1 MRVCDPYEKQIPSH
15 REKAKNGA
23 KRRVSVRS
31 FAHVDRRESRK
42 ARQTRRRFC
51 SSRLPFFP
59 AHTHTLHPPNTM
71 SAFLAG
77 SPVVA
82 KVAAKPVAKRNVTVR
97 AAAPSEYVPR
107 LPSRSFI
114 LLARTLSHAAEPR
127 NVATR
132 RRASWLTFDAP
143 LRPIPPRVINNS
155 GVTRRAAVAGVL
167 AFFVAQPV
175 RPLPDRVSSDIL
187 LPRPPSRRER
197 VFPPPRLTVPLHL
210 CVVPVLTAQASAET
224 KRVRA
229 KEAVEAYS
237 PYAGSMSK
245 SAGSGFGKYKAPR
258 AFLKDEQAAVMK
270 AYGLERLPGQ

>member
-1 MRVCDPYEKQIPSH
+1 MAPNDAFRCVRSPTSIAEN
-15 REKAKNGA
+15 REK
-23 KRRVSVRS
+23 RDR
-31 FAHVDRRESRK
+31 HVVDS
-42 ARQTRRRFC
+42 C
-51 SSRLPFFP
+51 SSGHPYFP

-143 LRPIPPRVINNS
+143 PRPNPPRVVNNS

-187 LPRPPSRRER
+187 LPRPRSRLSSA
-197 VFPPPRLTVPLHL
+197 FLPPPHSLTVPLHL

-229 KEAVEAYS
+229 KESAEAYS

>member
-1 MRVCDPYEKQIPSH
+1 
-15 REKAKNGA
+15 
-23 KRRVSVRS
+23 
-31 FAHVDRRESRK
+31 
-42 ARQTRRRFC
+42 
-51 SSRLPFFP
+51 
-59 AHTHTLHPPNTM
+59 M

-143 LRPIPPRVINNS
+143 PRPNPPRVVNNS

-187 LPRPPSRRER
+187 LPRPRSRLSSA
-197 VFPPPRLTVPLHL
+197 FLPPPHSLTVPLHL

-229 KEAVEAYS
+229 KESAEAYS

>member
-1 MRVCDPYEKQIPSH
+1 MAPNDAFRCVRSPTSIAEN
-15 REKAKNGA
+15 REK
-23 KRRVSVRS
+23 RDR
-31 FAHVDRRESRK
+31 HVVDS
-42 ARQTRRRFC
+42 C
-51 SSRLPFFP
+51 SPGCPYFP

-143 LRPIPPRVINNS
+143 PRPNPPRVVNNS

-175 RPLPDRVSSDIL
+175 RPLLPDRVSSDI
-187 LPRPPSRRER
+187 RCRSRDHARENSSA
-197 VFPPPRLTVPLHL
+197 FLPPPHSLTVPLHL

-229 KEAVEAYS
+229 KESAEAYS

>member
-1 MRVCDPYEKQIPSH
+1 MAPNDAFRCVRSPTSIAEN
-15 REKAKNGA
+15 REK
-23 KRRVSVRS
+23 RDR
-31 FAHVDRRESRK
+31 HVVDS
-42 ARQTRRRFC
+42 C
-51 SSRLPFFP
+51 SPGCPYFP

-143 LRPIPPRVINNS
+143 PRPNPPRVVNNS

-175 RPLPDRVSSDIL
+175 RPFPIASLPRFFRDSPFPSTSVSSPSS
-187 LPRPPSRRER
+187 PRR
-197 VFPPPRLTVPLHL
+197 PPPRPSACARRSLPRR
-210 CVVPVLTAQASAET
+210 TAPTPGPCPS
-224 KRVRA
+224 
-229 KEAVEAYS
+229 
-237 PYAGSMSK
+237 
-245 SAGSGFGKYKAPR
+245 PR
-258 AFLKDEQAAVMK
+258 ARGSASTRPPA
-270 AYGLERLPGQ
+270 RSSRTSRRRS

>member
-1 MRVCDPYEKQIPSH
+1 
-15 REKAKNGA
+15 
-23 KRRVSVRS
+23 
-31 FAHVDRRESRK
+31 
-42 ARQTRRRFC
+42 
-51 SSRLPFFP
+51 
-59 AHTHTLHPPNTM
+59 M

-143 LRPIPPRVINNS
+143 PRPNPPRVVNNS

-175 RPLPDRVSSDIL
+175 RPLLPDRVSSDIRCRSRDHARENSSAF
-187 LPRPPSRRER
+187 LPPTHS
-197 VFPPPRLTVPLHL
+197 LTVPLHL

-229 KEAVEAYS
+229 KESAEAYS

>member
-1 MRVCDPYEKQIPSH
+1 M
-15 REKAKNGA
+15 
-23 KRRVSVRS
+23 
-31 FAHVDRRESRK
+31 
-42 ARQTRRRFC
+42 
-51 SSRLPFFP
+51 
-59 AHTHTLHPPNTM
+59 
-71 SAFLAG
+71 
-77 SPVVA
+77 
-82 KVAAKPVAKRNVTVR
+82 AKRNVTVR

-175 RPLPDRVSSDIL
+175 RPLLPDRVSSDI
-187 LPRPPSRRER
+187 RCRSRDHARENSSA
-197 VFPPPRLTVPLHL
+197 FLPPPRLTVPLHL

-229 KEAVEAYS
+229 KESAEAYS

>member
-1 MRVCDPYEKQIPSH
+1 M

-23 KRRVSVRS
+23 KRRVSRCVRS
-31 FAHVDRRESRK
+31 PTSIAENREKRDRHVVDSCSHSR
-42 ARQTRRRFC
+42 
-51 SSRLPFFP
+51 PYFP
-59 AHTHTLHPPNTM
+59 AHTHTLHPPSTM

-77 SPVVA
+77 SPIVA

-143 LRPIPPRVINNS
+143 PRPIPPRVVNNS

-175 RPLPDRVSSDIL
+175 RPLPIASLPTSSSRDH
-187 LPRPPSRRER
+187 PRDESA
-197 VFPPPRLTVPLHL
+197 FLPPPQLTVPLHL

-229 KEAVEAYS
+229 KEAPEAYS